1 MTNTTDLLA
10 TLTPEDRTALAEQL
24 AAERPTPSTETEDV
38 APVLRLR
45 VPQQHDKGF
54 VGYMRLISQLNAS
67 QAEADGTKIFSTV
80 LDLIERY
87 STNPNK
93 AEIAAIV
100 DDMSLDELTAVVA
113 QLNAPLNSP
122 K

>member
-1 MTNTTDLLA
+1 MTNTTELLA
-10 TLTPEDRTALAEQL
+10 TLTPEDRAALAEQL
-24 AAERPTPSTETEDV
+24 AAERPTPSNETDT

-67 QAEADGTKIFSTV
+67 QAEADGTKIFSAV
-80 LDLIERY
+80 LDLIERF
-87 STNPNK
+87 STNPDK